1 MLRQRNHPLC
11 REQVNWLPASLKR
24 DDQAMTETRTTNPM
38 RGPNKFKLGV
48 FSANCDGGLTMSLA
62 PERWPANW
70 DDIAAMC
77 QIADRAGMEFIL
89 PVAKWRGYQGKANIY
104 GKSFE
109 TMTHS
114 AAIGALTKQI
124 CVFSTIHVPL
134 VTPAFAAK
142 AIATIDHI
150 THGRAGLN
158 IVCGWNQEEF
168 DLHGVQIEQDT
179 RYDHGLEWYQVWS
192 RLLEGGPEFD
202 WNGRFFKL
210 RRLETNPVSVQRP
223 RPLVMSAGFS
233 PKGRD
238 FAAQAADALFTTM
251 TELDQAPAMLAN
263 VAQHASKYERQL
275 PVYAMGHVVCRPT
288 RGEAEQFF
296 HYFAQELADE
306 EGQAYYRSRRG
317 TATGPATAPVSR
329 PFENRFTRTTGKS
342 FFGAYPGTYPFVGT
356 PDDVA
361 SEMARMSA
369 AGLAGTSVAF
379 LDYLKEI
386 PYFVQEVLPRL
397 ERLGLRRP
405 FATRVARSRYATGGR
420 PSPTRMSLM
429 TSLTRWRRGR
439 YCTPNSS
446 IRRRLSIRKFPEIA
460 RPPVSAWKRMS
471 AFGRNSRTRAASSP
485 MLTVAPPEL

>member
-1 MLRQRNHPLC
+1 
-11 REQVNWLPASLKR
+11 
-24 DDQAMTETRTTNPM
+24 MTEPRVTNPM
-38 RGPNKFKLGV
+38 RGPNRFKLGV

-62 PERWPANW
+62 PERWRADW

-109 TMTHS
+109 TLTHG

-142 AIATIDHI
+142 ALATIDHV

-168 DLHGVQIEQDT
+168 DLHGVTIEQDA
-179 RYDHGLEWYQVWS
+179 RYEHGLEWYQVWS
-192 RLLEGGPEFD
+192 RMLEGGPEFD
-202 WNGRFFKL
+202 WDGRFFKL

-263 VAQHASKYERQL
+263 VAQHAGKYGRQL

-288 RGEAEQFF
+288 RKEAEDFF
-296 HYFAQELADE
+296 HYFAEELADD
-306 EGQAYYRSRRG
+306 EGQAYYRRQRG
-317 TATGPATAPVSR
+317 T
-329 PFENRFTRTTGKS
+329 TTGTER
-342 FFGAYPGTYPFVGT
+342 GAGAAP
-356 PDDVA
+356 
-361 SEMARMSA
+361 AREPLHA
-369 AGLAGTSVAF
+369 H
-379 LDYLKEI
+379 DR
-386 PYFVQEVLPRL
+386 QVLL
-397 ERLGLRRP
+397 
-405 FATRVARSRYATGGR
+405 
-420 PSPTRMSLM
+420 
-429 TSLTRWRRGR
+429 
-439 YCTPNSS
+439 
-446 IRRRLSIRKFPEIA
+446 RRLSRHLSVRRHA
-460 RPPVSAWKRMS
+460 
-471 AFGRNSRTRAASSP
+471 
-485 MLTVAPPEL
+485 